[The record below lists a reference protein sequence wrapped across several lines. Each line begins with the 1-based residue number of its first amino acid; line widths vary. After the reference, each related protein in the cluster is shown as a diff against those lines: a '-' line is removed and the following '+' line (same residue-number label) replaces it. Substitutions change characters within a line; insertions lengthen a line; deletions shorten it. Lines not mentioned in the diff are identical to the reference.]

1 LVYAVS
7 PPYEATELGNW
18 VPRLGFDVNAAKD
31 RPAGRRCLSTS
42 HNERNWRTMTDHPG
56 QPRVEI
62 NTTAIAA
69 GAVIAVIGV
78 LLVSVGG
85 SIAGGTLVSAA
96 RSWVRQLETP
106 PSETAKTVLRQFGT
120 AAATGISAG
129 VGSWQGPST

>member
-1 LVYAVS
+1 M
-7 PPYEATELGNW
+7 THH
-18 VPRLGFDVNAAKD
+18 
-31 RPAGRRCLSTS
+31 AGQ
-42 HNERNWRTMTDHPG
+42 H
-56 QPRVEI
+56 QFEI

-106 PSETAKTVLRQFGT
+106 PTQTAKAVLRQFGS

-129 VGSWQGPST
+129 VGSWQGQVPDSQ

>member
-1 LVYAVS
+1 LVYVVL
-7 PPYEATELGNW
+7 PQHGATELGNW
-18 VPRLGFDVNAAKD
+18 VPRLSFDVNGATSA
-31 RPAGRRCLSTS
+31 RPAVGCLSTS
-42 HNERNWRTMTDHPG
+42 YNERYWRTMTDHPG
-56 QPRVEI
+56 QHRVEI

-69 GAVIAVIGV
+69 GAVIAIIGV

-129 VGSWQGPST
+129 VGSWQGPNT